1 MEAPWSRRLQGEPQL
16 PSSQAEWKCRPEGGE
31 KADERLGRPVIGSRK
46 DRYLTLKVSQGNSL
60 SLTRAALAQCP
71 AHSPIGR
78 LLESAPVPRPQA
90 ETLLGE
96 ANGPSAR

>member
-1 MEAPWSRRLQGEPQL
+1 MIDHFPP
-16 PSSQAEWKCRPEGGE
+16 SQAEWKCRAGGGGE
-31 KADERLGRPVIGSRK
+31 CDERLGWPVIGTWK

-60 SLTRAALAQCP
+60 SLTRAALALCP

-78 LLESAPVPRPQA
+78 LLQSASVPHPQA
-90 ETLLGE
+90 EMLLGE